1 LFTSSFSASG
11 SFVIGGP
18 MLNSSPTEKVE
29 SRSSQSWNSSSGG
42 SAVESP
48 IKDDAVPHVAAV
60 DVAIAKANAA

>member
-1 LFTSSFSASG
+1 
-11 SFVIGGP
+11 
-18 MLNSSPTEKVE
+18 MLNSSSTEKVE